1 MAYIGKQP
9 ATGENNSF
17 KILDDISSYVFTF
30 NPQSSAIVDTSAN
43 TITHNDHRFV
53 QGQRIKYNN
62 GGGSNIGGLT
72 DNAFYYVGSLKSKLA
87 FMKSFLE
94 NHGKAL

>member
-1 MAYIGKQP
+1 MGYIGKQP

-43 TITHNDHRFV
+43 TITHKDHRFV
-53 QGQRIKYNN
+53 QGQSVTYNN
-62 GGGSNIGGLT
+62 GGGSDIGGLT
-72 DNAFYYVGSLKSKLA
+72 NNTVYYICLLYTSDA
-87 FMKSFLE
+87 ADE
-94 NHGKAL
+94 